1 MTMRS
6 LLSALLTSALVLT
19 ALNVLIGVWSHKLP
33 YYQKLEFIRNSH
45 EPDLLFLGNSLLD
58 QHLDENA
65 FVQAAQRARFRPI
78 NAALAAT
85 QSPEQQLLF
94 EYAVRSHAGIRTLVV
109 GILDSQ
115 LTGEDHSRVVDLIG
129 NRMVGV
135 DRRFPVSEVQG
146 VYGFSTLDCAELE
159 ALRAF
164 PVAANRANAW
174 RQVELLRRSMES
186 MGMPQTA
193 ANSMGRADD
202 FAEAME
208 FAQIDTLDAQ
218 ARSFLNHRDRFNASY
233 ESIFSQA
240 RRTEMKVV
248 IVLMPISP
256 AHRALFYDRPLWRQY
271 FAALEDL
278 AFRRGIQFID
288 ASQWMLLQQ
297 DFSDHLHMTPL
308 TAHNFSV
315 RLGAELARAVNQ

>member
-1 MTMRS
+1 
-6 LLSALLTSALVLT
+6 
-19 ALNVLIGVWSHKLP
+19 
-33 YYQKLEFIRNSH
+33 
-45 EPDLLFLGNSLLD
+45 
-58 QHLDENA
+58 LDENA
-65 FVQAAQRARFRPI
+65 FVQAAQRARFRPL

-94 EYAVRSHAGIRTLVV
+94 EYAVRSHSGIRTLVV

-135 DRRFPVSEVQG
+135 DPRFPVPEVQG
-146 VYGFSTLDCAELE
+146 AYGFTTLDCAELE
-159 ALRAF
+159 ALRSF
-164 PVAANRANAW
+164 PMAANRANAW
-174 RQVELLRRSMES
+174 KQVELLRRSMES

-193 ANSMGRADD
+193 ASSMGRAAD
-202 FAEAME
+202 FAAEIE
-208 FAQIDTLDAQ
+208 FAQFDTLNAQ
-218 ARSFLNHRDRFNASY
+218 AQSFVKHPDRFNTSY
-233 ESIFSQA
+233 ESIFRQA
-240 RRTEMKVV
+240 RRCGMKVV

-271 FAALEDL
+271 FAALVDL
-278 AFRRGIQFID
+278 AHRRGFCFID

-297 DFSDHLHMTPL
+297 DFSDHLHMTPQ

-315 RLGAELARAVNQ
+315 RLGFALARSVNE